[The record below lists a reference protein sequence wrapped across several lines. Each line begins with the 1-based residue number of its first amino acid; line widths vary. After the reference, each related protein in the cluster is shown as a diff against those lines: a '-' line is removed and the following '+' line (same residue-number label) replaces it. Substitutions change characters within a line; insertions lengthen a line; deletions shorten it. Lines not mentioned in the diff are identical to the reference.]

1 MNYKARLCGIQPLD
15 CSAANKFVHVWNE
28 LNNIEKDFNGDDNK
42 YPSVRNMSYDGNE
55 EFTDEWAESI
65 YLVSFVDEKDA
76 HHNYLCFHN
85 SYDGYR
91 SHADV
96 IKMPSTDRS
105 LCTNL
110 EHLHL
115 NVRIIE
121 NETEESGMD
130 EYGEIDKTLNV
141 FVITYR
147 KEALFVCKTEH
158 VNDYY
163 PYGLIRYNCEKL
175 PPVRYDR

>member
-15 CSAANKFVHVWNE
+15 CEAANKFVHVWNE
-28 LNNIEKDFNGDDNK
+28 LNNIEKDFNGEDK
-42 YPSVRNMSYDGNE
+42 YPSIRNMSYDGNE
-55 EFTDEWAESI
+55 LFTDEWAESL

-76 HHNYLCFHN
+76 IHNYLCFHN

-91 SHADV
+91 SNADV
-96 IKMPSTDRS
+96 IKMPITDRS

-121 NETEESGMD
+121 NETEETGMD
-130 EYGEIDKTLNV
+130 EYGEIDKTQNV

-175 PPVRYDR
+175 PPVRQ

>member
-1 MNYKARLCGIQPLD
+1 
-15 CSAANKFVHVWNE
+15 
-28 LNNIEKDFNGDDNK
+28 
-42 YPSVRNMSYDGNE
+42 
-55 EFTDEWAESI
+55 
-65 YLVSFVDEKDA
+65 
-76 HHNYLCFHN
+76 
-85 SYDGYR
+85 
-91 SHADV
+91 
-96 IKMPSTDRS
+96 
-105 LCTNL
+105 
-110 EHLHL
+110 L

-121 NETEESGMD
+121 NETEEGVMD

-175 PPVRYDR
+175 PPVRYDK